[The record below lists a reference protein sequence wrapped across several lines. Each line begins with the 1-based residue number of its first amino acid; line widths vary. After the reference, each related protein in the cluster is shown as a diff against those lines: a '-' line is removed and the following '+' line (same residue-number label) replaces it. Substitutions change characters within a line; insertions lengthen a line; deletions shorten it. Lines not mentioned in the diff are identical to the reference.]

1 MNLEALYRVIKEFSQ
16 TPHGNTDY
24 DQDKLHVKGQA
35 EGEFAPLSYLIKKVE
50 SLKDAKTLLKAGFV
64 MDSLELFGD
73 DTFADWYEKQFS
85 KKLLR
90 KIAKEVTLF
99 QLPHNKEI
107 FGAIEQVH
115 RSYDILRSQQILLNG
130 KNLPVQ
136 MGEWYAKCVFGLE
149 QIKSTSQRGFDFFL
163 DGKRCEIK
171 VHWAD
176 HSSPKGVKLRKSLVE
191 MSDYTIIMYIGRNF
205 MIREICLLDSDFVL
219 RKFSTKGHTLFL
231 KDPDVSPYFFSKSNK
246 HMEKVANSG
255 ALMKFSNPNFAM
267 KLTEFLGG

>member
-1 MNLEALYRVIKEFSQ
+1 MDLEALYRVIKEFSQ

-24 DQDKLHVKGQA
+24 DQDKLFVKGD
-35 EGEFAPLSYLIKKVE
+35 ESGVFAPMRYLVKKIDE
-50 SLKDAKTLLKAGFV
+50 IQDAKTLLKAGFV
-64 MDSLELFGD
+64 MDSYDLFSDELFPE
-73 DTFADWYEKQFS
+73 WYERQFS
-85 KKLLR
+85 KKLPR
-90 KIAKEVTLF
+90 KVSKELTIL
-99 QLPHNKEI
+99 QLPQNKSI

-115 RSYDILRSQQILLNG
+115 KSYEILRNQQIILNG

-136 MGEWYAKCVFGLE
+136 LGEWYSKCVFGLE
-149 QIKSTSQRGFDFFL
+149 QRKSTSQRGFDFYL

-191 MSDYTIIMYIGRNF
+191 MSDYCIIMYIARNF

-231 KDPDVSPYFFSKSNK
+231 KDPDVSSYFFSRSNK
-246 HMEKVANSG
+246 HMEKVANPG
-255 ALMKFSNPNFAM
+255 ALMKFSSPSFAM
-267 KLTEFLGG
+267 KLTEFLSP

>member
-1 MNLEALYRVIKEFSQ
+1 MDLEALNRVIKEFSQ

-24 DQDKLHVKGQA
+24 DQDKLFVRGEEA
-35 EGEFAPLSYLIKKVE
+35 SEFAPLRYLIKKIE
-50 SLKDAKTLLKAGFV
+50 GLKDAKGLLKAGFV
-64 MDSLELFGD
+64 MDSFELFGND
-73 DTFADWYEKQFS
+73 LFTEWYEKQFS

-90 KIAKEVTLF
+90 KIVKEVTLL
-99 QLPHNKEI
+99 QLPKNKSI

-115 RSYDILRSQQILLNG
+115 KSYDILRDQQIILNG

-136 MGEWYAKCVFGLE
+136 LGEWYAKCVFGLE
-149 QIKSTSQRGFDFFL
+149 QRKSTSQRGFDFFL

-176 HSSPKGVKLRKSLVE
+176 LSSPKGVKLRKSLVE
-191 MSDYTIIMYIGRNF
+191 MSDYTIIMYIARNF

-219 RKFSTKGHTLFL
+219 RKFAMKGHTLFL

-246 HMEKVANSG
+246 HIEKVANPA
-255 ALMKFSNPNFAM
+255 ALMKFSSPNFAM
-267 KLTEFLGG
+267 KLTEFLGD